1 MKKLIILS
9 AFLSTSIFA
18 GQELDM
24 LPVVDN
30 ALLSES
36 RGMAQLYD
44 QDNLTAQGGQVKDNE
59 IKNSIT
65 GYNLISSGAFSG
77 AKGIILINLGS
88 GNANITNMS
97 ASVNVIT
104 AN

>member
-44 QDNLTAQGGQVKDNE
+44 QDNLTAQGGLVHGNE
-59 IKNSIT
+59 VKNSIT
-65 GYNLISSGAFSG
+65 GHNLISAGAFNG

-97 ASVNVIT
+97 ASVNVIS